1 VVIVALLTILLDF
14 GCAPERPPGPPSGNI
29 IVAAGDIANCAGE
42 GDEATAKLV
51 EGIDGAAVLTLG
63 DNAYP
68 EGGPRTSSNA
78 TSRPG
83 DSSRSAP
90 DPSPETTST
99 KPKGPQPTSTTSVM
113 PPETPMR
120 ATSPTTLAPG
130 I

>member
-1 VVIVALLTILLDF
+1 MVIVALLTMLLAF
-14 GCAPERPPGPPSGNI
+14 GCAPERPPGPPSGEL

-68 EGGPRTSSNA
+68 EGGARTSSNA

-99 KPKGPQPTSTTSVM
+99 KPKGPQPTSTTSER
-113 PPETPMR
+113 PQETPMR
-120 ATSPTTLAPG
+120 ATTPTSWQAGT
-130 I
+130 